1 MLKSFETERAYL
13 DGVTKVQKRFTVKFS
28 ALVNAKAHDIAEKAC
43 KGFIS
48 EFRKAHDPRLLARRM
63 IVRTTIRG
71 YDKLINL
78 GGDMSQK
85 MHFIRKELEK
95 IKMPI
100 EGSICTYE
108 QLKPNETPHW
118 QFDVTF
124 YDVDPTDPFTGTG
137 AWEAYR

>member
-1 MLKSFETERAYL
+1 
-13 DGVTKVQKRFTVKFS
+13 
-28 ALVNAKAHDIAEKAC
+28 
-43 KGFIS
+43 
-48 EFRKAHDPRLLARRM
+48 M

-85 MHFIRKELEK
+85 MHFIRKELKK

-100 EGSICTYE
+100 EGSVYTYE

-118 QFDVTF
+118 QFDV
-124 YDVDPTDPFTGTG
+124 
-137 AWEAYR
+137 

>member
-1 MLKSFETERAYL
+1 M
-13 DGVTKVQKRFTVKFS
+13 KFS
-28 ALVNAKAHDIAEKAC
+28 ALINAKAHDIAEKAR
-43 KGFIS
+43 KDFIS

-95 IKMPI
+95 ITMPI
-100 EGSICTYE
+100 EGSIYTYE
-108 QLKPNETPHW
+108 
-118 QFDVTF
+118 
-124 YDVDPTDPFTGTG
+124 
-137 AWEAYR
+137 